1 MRKAIKATASVFPE
15 RTKQMEHAL
24 KISVSNKPVNGGV
37 VACRHVSVRERLLRW
52 LLGNKT
58 RLTIIV
64 PGDSVS
70 ELAISEIGKEDAR
83 EAV

>member
-1 MRKAIKATASVFPE
+1 MRKAIKTTASVFPE
-15 RTKQMEHAL
+15 RKVQMEHAL
-24 KISVSNKPVNGGV
+24 KISVSNKPTNGGI
-37 VACRHVSVRERLLRW
+37 VACRHVFVRERLLRW

-70 ELAISEIGKEDAR
+70 ELAISEIGKEAPR